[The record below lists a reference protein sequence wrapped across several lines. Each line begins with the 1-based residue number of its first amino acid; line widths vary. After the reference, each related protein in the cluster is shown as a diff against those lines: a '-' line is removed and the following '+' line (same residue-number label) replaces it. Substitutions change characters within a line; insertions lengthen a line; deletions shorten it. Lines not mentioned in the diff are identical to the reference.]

1 MRLKNTLLALS
12 TIAFFGV
19 QAQDVQETFSGTR
32 ILNGHSV
39 ETLKKKTLQ
48 FRIEHR
54 FGDMLPGWDASELA
68 QTWLGFDQASDI
80 RFAFEYGISDK
91 LMIGLG
97 RSKGT
102 GRPYRSLIDGFAKY
116 RILTQNKSTKMPLS
130 MTFVGSSTLSYMK
143 ASPDITQVQHF
154 PKFAHRMA
162 YSAQLNM
169 ARKFGERFS
178 LALMPTY
185 VHRNY
190 VDIDDANG
198 LFALGAAFNLKFTKE
213 MGIIAEYYHAF
224 HDNTI
229 RTNNFNSLSAGFE
242 YSSNGHIFKVVL
254 TNSEGFNETQFIPGT
269 YSDWLNGEFRLG
281 FSITRNFKL

>member
-1 MRLKNTLLALS
+1 MRIKNIIVALTS
-12 TIAFFGV
+12 LVCLSAG
-19 QAQDVQETFSGTR
+19 AQDVQETFSGTR
-32 ILNGHSV
+32 ILNGHSI

-68 QTWLGFDQASDI
+68 QTWLGFDQAADI
-80 RFAFEYGISDK
+80 RFAFEYGVTDK

-102 GRPYRSLIDGFAKY
+102 GRPYRSLVDGFVKY
-116 RILTQNKSTKMPLS
+116 RTLTQNKSKGMPIS
-130 MTFVGSSTLSYMK
+130 MTLVGSSTLSYMK
-143 ASPDITQVQHF
+143 ASSDVTQIQNF

-162 YSAQLNM
+162 YNAQIHV

-190 VDIDDANG
+190 VDANDVNG
-198 LFALGAAFNLKFTKE
+198 LFAMGAAFNLKFTKE
-213 MGIIAEYYHAF
+213 MGIIAEYYHAI
-224 HDNTI
+224 HDSSVRPDNH
-229 RTNNFNSLSAGFE
+229 NSLSAGFE
-242 YSSNGHIFKVVL
+242 YSSNGHIFKMVL
-254 TNSEGFNETQFIPGT
+254 TNARGFNETQFIPGT
-269 YSDWLNGEFRLG
+269 YSDWANGEFRLG